1 MNLMEDRQKLEAL
14 VNELNT
20 YQGQAEVLQQQI
32 ESLNATL
39 TELTVALDTLDTVK
53 GEENKETLVPIG
65 AGSFLITELKNTDE
79 VIIGL
84 GAGVAVKKK
93 IDDAKDTIAEQR
105 KELEDLRNKLTS
117 DLQKITEYIMK
128 RSPEAE
134 ELMQKVEGEAS
145 QQ

>member
-1 MNLMEDRQKLEAL
+1 MEDKQRLEAL

-32 ESLNATL
+32 DTLNATI
-39 TELTVALDTLDTVK
+39 TELSVAMDTLATVK
-53 GEENKETLVPIG
+53 GQGNNETLVPIG
-65 AGSFLITELKNTDE
+65 AGSFLITDLKNTDE

-84 GAGVAVKKK
+84 GAGVAVRKK
-93 IDDAKDTIAEQR
+93 IDDAKDAIIEQR
-105 KELEDLRNKLTS
+105 TELEELRDKMSS

-134 ELMQKVEGEAS
+134 ELMQKVEG
-145 QQ
+145 QV

>member
-1 MNLMEDRQKLEAL
+1 MEDKQRLEAL

-32 ESLNATL
+32 DTLNATI
-39 TELTVALDTLDTVK
+39 TELSVAMDTLATVK
-53 GEENKETLVPIG
+53 GQGNNETLVPIG

-93 IDDAKDTIAEQR
+93 IDDAKDTITEQR
-105 KELEDLRNKLTS
+105 TELEELRDKMS
-117 DLQKITEYIMK
+117 GDLQKITEYIMK

-134 ELMQKVEGEAS
+134 ELMQKVEGKV
-145 QQ
+145 

>member
-1 MNLMEDRQKLEAL
+1 MEDKQRLEAL

-32 ESLNATL
+32 DTLNATI
-39 TELTVALDTLDTVK
+39 TELSVAMDTLATVK
-53 GEENKETLVPIG
+53 GQDNKETLVPIG
-65 AGSFLITELKNTDE
+65 AGSFLITDLKNTDE

-93 IDDAKDTIAEQR
+93 IDDAKDTITEQR
-105 KELEDLRNKLTS
+105 TELEELRDKMSS

-134 ELMQKVEGEAS
+134 ELMQKVEG
-145 QQ
+145 QV

>member
-1 MNLMEDRQKLEAL
+1 MEDKQRLEAL

-32 ESLNATL
+32 DSLNATI
-39 TELTVALDTLDTVK
+39 TELSVAMDTLATVK
-53 GEENKETLVPIG
+53 GEDNKETLVPIG

-93 IDDAKDTIAEQR
+93 IDDAKNTITEQR
-105 KELEDLRNKLTS
+105 TELEELRDKMS
-117 DLQKITEYIMK
+117 ADLQKITDYIIK

-134 ELMQKVEGEAS
+134 ELMQKVEGQA
-145 QQ
+145 

>member
-1 MNLMEDRQKLEAL
+1 MEDRQRLEAL

-32 ESLNATL
+32 ETLNATIA
-39 TELTVALDTLDTVK
+39 ELTVAVDTLDTVK
-53 GEENKETLVPIG
+53 GEDNKETLVPIG

-93 IDDAKDTIAEQR
+93 VDDAKVTIAEQK
-105 KELEDLRNKLTS
+105 KELEDLREKMSL
-117 DLQKITEYIMK
+117 DLQKITEYIMQK
-128 RSPEAE
+128 SPEAE
-134 ELMQKVEGEAS
+134 ELMQKVEGEV
-145 QQ
+145 

>member
-1 MNLMEDRQKLEAL
+1 MEDKQRLEAL

-32 ESLNATL
+32 DTLNATI
-39 TELTVALDTLDTVK
+39 TELSVAMDTLATVK
-53 GEENKETLVPIG
+53 GQDNKETLVPIG
-65 AGSFLITELKNTDE
+65 AGSFLITDLKNTDE

-84 GAGVAVKKK
+84 GAGVAVRKK
-93 IDDAKDTIAEQR
+93 IDDAKDTIIEQMT
-105 KELEDLRNKLTS
+105 ELEELRDKMSS

-134 ELMQKVEGEAS
+134 ELMQKVEG
-145 QQ
+145 QV

>member
-1 MNLMEDRQKLEAL
+1 MEDRQRLEAL

-32 ESLNATL
+32 ETLNATIA
-39 TELTVALDTLDTVK
+39 ELSVAMDTLDTGK
-53 GEENKETLVPIG
+53 GEDNKETLVPIG
-65 AGSFLITELKNTDE
+65 AGSFLITELKNTSE

-93 IDDAKDTIAEQR
+93 IDDAKDTIAEQK
-105 KELEDLRNKLTS
+105 KELEELRDKMSS
-117 DLQKITEYIMK
+117 DLQKITEYIMQ

-134 ELMQKVEGEAS
+134 ELMQKVEGAV
-145 QQ
+145 

>member
-1 MNLMEDRQKLEAL
+1 MEDKQRLEAL

-32 ESLNATL
+32 DTLNATI
-39 TELTVALDTLDTVK
+39 TELSVAMDTLATVK
-53 GEENKETLVPIG
+53 GQDNKETLVPIG
-65 AGSFLITELKNTDE
+65 AGSFLITDLKNTDE

-84 GAGVAVKKK
+84 GAGVAVRKK
-93 IDDAKDTIAEQR
+93 IDDAKDTIIEQR
-105 KELEDLRNKLTS
+105 TELEELRDKMSS

-134 ELMQKVEGEAS
+134 ELMQKVEG
-145 QQ
+145 QV

>member
-1 MNLMEDRQKLEAL
+1 MEDRQRLEAL

-32 ESLNATL
+32 ETLNATIA
-39 TELTVALDTLDTVK
+39 ELTVAMDTLDTVK
-53 GEENKETLVPIG
+53 GEDNKETLVPIG

-93 IDDAKDTIAEQR
+93 VDDAKVTIAEQK
-105 KELEDLRNKLTS
+105 KELEDLREKMSL
-117 DLQKITEYIMK
+117 DLQKITEYIMQK
-128 RSPEAE
+128 SPEAE
-134 ELMQKVEGEAS
+134 ELMQKVEGEV
-145 QQ
+145 

>member
-1 MNLMEDRQKLEAL
+1 MEDRQRLEAL

-32 ESLNATL
+32 ETLNATIA
-39 TELTVALDTLDTVK
+39 ELSVAMDTLDTVK
-53 GEENKETLVPIG
+53 GEDNKETLVPIG
-65 AGSFLITELKNTDE
+65 AGSFLITELKNTSE

-93 IDDAKDTIAEQR
+93 IDDAKDTIAEQK
-105 KELEDLRNKLTS
+105 KELEELRDKMSS
-117 DLQKITEYIMK
+117 DLQKITEYIMQ

-134 ELMQKVEGEAS
+134 ELMQKVEGAV
-145 QQ
+145 

>member
-1 MNLMEDRQKLEAL
+1 MEDRQRLEAL

-32 ESLNATL
+32 ETLNATIA
-39 TELTVALDTLDTVK
+39 ELSVAMDTLDTVK
-53 GEENKETLVPIG
+53 GEDNKETLVPIG
-65 AGSFLITELKNTDE
+65 AGSFLITELKNTSE

-93 IDDAKDTIAEQR
+93 IDDAKETIAEQK
-105 KELEDLRNKLTS
+105 KELEELRDKMSS
-117 DLQKITEYIMK
+117 DLQKITEYIMQ

-134 ELMQKVEGEAS
+134 ELMQKVEGAV
-145 QQ
+145 

>member
-1 MNLMEDRQKLEAL
+1 MEDRQKLEAL

-65 AGSFLITELKNTDE
+65 AGSFIVTELKNTDE

-93 IDDAKDTIAEQR
+93 IVDAKDTITEQR